1 MLVAGGILAQL
12 IAIAMLREAQRRG
25 RTPLLILALA
35 VLAGSAAVMARPLG
49 WELGLAWAL
58 TAISIVAYGLILPPF
73 FRARSVGHSRP
84 AREGR
89 RMPAPPSG
97 SKWRLTVKLL
107 AAGPLYL
114 LAALGLSLLIATRP
128 WEQELTRLY
137 IGGLTTPLFW
147 SVGALHATV
156 DPSLIRVAASPIL
169 IALAAFGAFY
179 LT

>member
-1 MLVAGGILAQL
+1 MLVAGGVLAQL

-25 RTPLLILALA
+25 RTLLLLIALALL
-35 VLAGSAAVMARPLG
+35 VGSAAAMAQPLG

-58 TAISIVAYGLILPPF
+58 TAISVVAYGLILPPF
-73 FRARSVGHSRP
+73 FRAHSIGHNRT
-84 AREGR
+84 ARDGR
-89 RMPAPPSG
+89 RMPVPPSG
-97 SKWRLTVKLL
+97 SKWRLIVKLV
-107 AAGPLYL
+107 AAGPLSL

-137 IGGLTTPLFW
+137 VGGLTTPLFW

-156 DPSLIRVAASPIL
+156 DSSLIRVAASPIL